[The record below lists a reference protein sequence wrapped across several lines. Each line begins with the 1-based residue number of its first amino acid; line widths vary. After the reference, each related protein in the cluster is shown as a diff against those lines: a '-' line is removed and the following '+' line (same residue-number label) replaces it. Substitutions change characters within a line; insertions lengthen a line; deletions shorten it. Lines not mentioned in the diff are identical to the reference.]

1 VAVARPSSMPAASV
15 PLQTPRYKHHR
26 MWLCRAM
33 EVGCAQLEASRERR
47 RERKTDRA
55 RERTVDSARSHIL
68 QIKRTRNARYI
79 LAEVLAVV
87 VGAIQNVQI
96 LYI

>member
-1 VAVARPSSMPAASV
+1 
-15 PLQTPRYKHHR
+15 
-26 MWLCRAM
+26 M
-33 EVGCAQLEASRERR
+33 EVGGAQLEASREHG
-47 RERKTDRA
+47 REQKTDRA
-55 RERTVDSARSHIL
+55 RERTVDSARSLRL

-87 VGAIQNVQI
+87 VGAIPDVQI